1 MGFSKKLTEDR
12 ELWPSLWLVA
22 PPTRIHRSATDWGG
36 NTVHFRCLYLDA
48 RRATLRNSVEEDVFR
63 LLNVHRKRFWI
74 VHVIHIVHTGTV
86 HMAITYV
93 ERAVRS
99 LNHHHVI
106 SLRPPIGSWFMSLKF
121 IFRPIKFQMDLDLS
135 HLIFIYCA
143 VISRSNYW
151 HRNWVRSL
159 SRLKLLAA
167 KNRKSVTRN
176 VSGPFTLSEN
186 GSESENFEIWCLSF
200 VLWSFLLFSFPLP
213 RWRHVN
219 RPLRFRSPHKFMMFV
234 DYHLACSNFS
244 KYFFCSS
251 ILIYNT
257 LPELELILET
267 FDSTKQESGRWGRP
281 RRAASGCSST
291 IGQSAA
297 PSYHHKHWR

>member
-22 PPTRIHRSATDWGG
+22 PPRRIHRSATDWGG

-63 LLNVHRKRFWI
+63 LLNVHRERLRI
-74 VHVIHIVHTGTV
+74 VHVVHIVHTGTV
-86 HMAITYV
+86 HMGITYV
-93 ERAVRS
+93 ERAARS

-106 SLRPPIGSWFMSLKF
+106 SLWPPIGSWFMSLKF
-121 IFRPIKFQMDLDLS
+121 ICRPIKFQLDLDLS

-151 HRNWVRSL
+151 HWNWVRSL

-167 KNRKSVTRN
+167 KNRKLVTRN
-176 VSGPFTLSEN
+176 ISGPFTLWAKMEVKVKILKF
-186 GSESENFEIWCLSF
+186 GAYRLFFDLFCF
-200 VLWSFLLFSFPLP
+200 FSFPLP
-213 RWRHVN
+213 RWCHVN
-219 RPLRFRSPHKFMMFV
+219 RPLRFRSPHKFIMFV

-244 KYFFCSS
+244 KY
-251 ILIYNT
+251 
-257 LPELELILET
+257 
-267 FDSTKQESGRWGRP
+267 
-281 RRAASGCSST
+281 
-291 IGQSAA
+291 
-297 PSYHHKHWR
+297 